1 MSASMCRA
9 RQFRDADFLD
19 EVCGVLATPGL
30 SPGSLQLEL
39 TETVM
44 LHWDSQVEAVMRS
57 LKDLGVRIALDDFGT
72 GFSSLRYLK
81 EMPIDVLKIDK
92 SFIDDITTDRQQVA
106 LVEGIV
112 HIADTL
118 GLQVI
123 AEGIEDAG
131 QRDLLACMGCRYG
144 QGFLYARPMT
154 ARQSASLL
162 RRPRRSWRPEARRP
176 PEEGAGR
183 CRTSPPRS

>member
-1 MSASMCRA
+1 MCRPVSSGTRTSWTRSA
-9 RQFRDADFLD
+9 GYSPHPVF
-19 EVCGVLATPGL
+19 P
-30 SPGSLQLEL
+30 PGSLQLEL